1 MLKTTGTLTGRGRP
15 RPRRRLRAMLG
26 SAAAMLFVAGC
37 GGGDSGGGATPTPTP
52 VPSAAPT
59 PSPSPTPTPSAS
71 YASITDFSKDL
82 FGQSPVAE
90 VTYTEVYDVTS
101 VAPGPYY
108 KYKAA
113 SSRLLDSPGAGIF
126 TWDPKE
132 KVGSARVDGYFQTF
146 PGTVEERPPS
156 WSYMESVHNV
166 DGDMRVLRWVGIKGS
181 AFATIDLEVRP
192 PCTYP
197 PGEPVT
203 CTGIRRYAQ
212 VGGQTL
218 PGELRR
224 TGSSAITATVVY
236 NMARPE
242 VPSQPSG
249 SATTTLSIDYAART
263 LMAQWTIDG
272 QDFLLQGD
280 YRPDHNTRLTG
291 TVRSIDGRYSGTFAG
306 DFYGPGAKVFGI
318 VFSAQGDGR
327 GMAGRVIGQAP

>member
-1 MLKTTGTLTGRGRP
+1 MLRITGTSTGRGRP
-15 RPRRRLRAMLG
+15 RHRLCALLG
-26 SAAAMLFVAGC
+26 SVVATLLVTGC
-37 GGGDSGGGATPTPTP
+37 GGGDSGGGATPAPTP
-52 VPSAAPT
+52 APSAAPT

-132 KVGSARVDGYFQTF
+132 KTGSARVDEYFQTF

-156 WSYMESVHNV
+156 WIYMESIHNV
-166 DGDMRVLRWVGIKGS
+166 GGDMRVLRWVGIKDS

-192 PCTYP
+192 PCTFP
-197 PGEPVT
+197 PGEPAT

-212 VGGQTL
+212 VGPRTL
-218 PGELRR
+218 PGELRL
-224 TGSSAITATVVY
+224 TGSSAITSSIAY

-242 VPSQPSG
+242 VPSQSAG
-249 SATTTLSIDYAART
+249 AATTTLSIDYAART

-280 YRPDHNTRLTG
+280 YRPDHHTRLTG
-291 TVRSIDGRYSGTFAG
+291 TVRSIDGKYGGTFAG
-306 DFYGPGAKVFGI
+306 DFYGPGAKTFGI

-327 GMAGRVIGQAP
+327 GVAGRIIGQIP